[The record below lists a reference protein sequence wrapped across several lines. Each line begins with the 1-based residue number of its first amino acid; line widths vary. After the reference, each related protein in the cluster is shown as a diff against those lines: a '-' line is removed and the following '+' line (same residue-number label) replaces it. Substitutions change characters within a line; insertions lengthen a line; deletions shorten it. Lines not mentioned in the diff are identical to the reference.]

1 MQHAFLSYF
10 CLRIPNRVM
19 TTTMRKRRKRKRMGR
34 KKNERKRWKMV
45 KFSNCE
51 KLVPCGNHSFLLLYL
66 FYICQQT
73 KLPVVKCL
81 FHSVQLHY
89 LLPKTTYFPISIV
102 QNLINCQQK
111 CQNRPIYICKI
122 KFATF
127 LLNFFRLVSV
137 PPHGQLSDLY
147 VISVMYRWTAKTNL
161 VTIKI
166 ISIKFISDNMLK
178 KSV

>member
-51 KLVPCGNHSFLLLYL
+51 KLVPCGNHSFLHLYL

-89 LLPKTTYFPISIV
+89 LLPKNNIFPHFYCSEPDQLSTEMPKQTHLYL
-102 QNLINCQQK
+102 QN
-111 CQNRPIYICKI
+111 
-122 KFATF
+122 KFC
-127 LLNFFRLVSV
+127 NFFVEL
-137 PPHGQLSDLY
+137 
-147 VISVMYRWTAKTNL
+147 
-161 VTIKI
+161 
-166 ISIKFISDNMLK
+166 F
-178 KSV
+178 